1 MKHSG
6 VSGFDCGMETA
17 EFGLGIR
24 NARRQ
29 GTGLGIMPVDLLGAL
44 L

>member
-6 VSGFDCGMETA
+6 LSGFDCGMETA
-17 EFGLGIR
+17 EFVLEYEMRG
-24 NARRQ
+24 AQ